1 MSNYFS
7 TNLKF
12 LRENKGISQNKL
24 AALVGVNQTTI
35 ARWENQEIAPSIDNV
50 EILAKALKVE
60 LPDLLTKDLRIGND
74 HYENFNELD
83 KILFSKAKE
92 LSDNDK
98 QFIIDLMN
106 KINKEID
113 AEQEK

>member
-1 MSNYFS
+1 MANYFS

-12 LRENKGISQNKL
+12 LRESKGISQNRL
-24 AALVGVNQTTI
+24 ASLSGVNQTTI

-50 EILAKALKVE
+50 EMLSNVLDVE
-60 LPDLLTKDLRIGND
+60 LPDLLGKDLRIENNY
-74 HYENFNELD
+74 HENFNELD

-92 LSDNDK
+92 LSDDDK
-98 QFIIDLMN
+98 KFIINLMN

-113 AEQEK
+113 EEEK

>member
-1 MSNYFS
+1 MANYFS

-12 LRENKGISQNKL
+12 LRESKGISQNRL
-24 AALVGVNQTTI
+24 ASLSGVNQTTI

-50 EILAKALKVE
+50 EILSNVLEVD
-60 LPDLLTKDLRIGND
+60 LPDLLGKDLRIENNN
-74 HYENFNELD
+74 YQNFNELD

-92 LSDNDK
+92 LSDDDK
-98 QFIIDLMN
+98 KFIINLMN

-113 AEQEK
+113 EEQEK